1 MGLENSGAEKLMEII
16 FLLDR
21 SGSMATIRDDTI
33 GGFNSFI
40 ESQAGGTMSLYL
52 FDHELT
58 TVYEKVP
65 IEKVE
70 KLTTET
76 FVPRGST
83 ALLDALGH
91 VLKMEFADKRTVVIL
106 TDGEEN
112 ASHKYTRAHVKDLID
127 MRKMRDGWDFVYLGA
142 NVEEG
147 KDLGIVT
154 SVAFDTR
161 KTTEMFHTLSAAMS
175 QASQTGEAVIF

>member
-1 MGLENSGAEKLMEII
+1 MERI

-21 SGSMATIRDDTI
+21 SGSMQTIRDDTI
-33 GGFNSFI
+33 GGFNSFVS
-40 ESQAGGTMSLYL
+40 SQVGGTMSLYL

-58 TVYEKVP
+58 TVYENQP

-70 KLTTET
+70 PLTKET
-76 FVPRGST
+76 FQPRGST

-91 VLKMEFADKRTVVIL
+91 ILKTGPSTSCTVVIM

-112 ASHKYTRAHVKDLID
+112 ASHKYTHAHIKDLID
-127 MRKMRDGWDFVYLGA
+127 MRRMRDGWDFAYLGA

-147 KDLGIVT
+147 KELGIHT
-154 SVAFDTR
+154 SVAFDTCR
-161 KTTEMFHTLSAAMS
+161 TAELFQTLSCAMT
-175 QASQTGEAVIF
+175 QASQSNSPLEF